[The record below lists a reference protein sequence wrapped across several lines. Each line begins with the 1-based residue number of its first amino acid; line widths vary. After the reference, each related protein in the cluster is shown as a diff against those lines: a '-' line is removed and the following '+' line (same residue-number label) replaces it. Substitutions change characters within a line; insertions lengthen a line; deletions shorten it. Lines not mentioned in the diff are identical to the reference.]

1 MITIIVFCF
10 NIKKKEHSKQEKIP
24 KNLRIMVSLKYVIN
38 FWRTPEMPLINCEI
52 SLILTWSKNC
62 LLVAGTLAKQEPTLR
77 ITNVQLYVQVVT

>member
-1 MITIIVFCF
+1 
-10 NIKKKEHSKQEKIP
+10 
-24 KNLRIMVSLKYVIN
+24 MVSWKYVIN